1 MWKWLTENYYL
12 CSLKILTDSPIMQ
25 NFAAIDFETA
35 NKEYT
40 SICSVGIVIVRDGKM
55 VDSFYSLVKPVPNY
69 YPWFYTRVHGIRQKD
84 TMTAPLFPEVWKLAE
99 CKIQG
104 LPLVA
109 HNKSFDENV
118 LKKTFAYY
126 KMKYP
131 NYLFYC
137 TLEAS
142 KKLLI
147 SPEDIENHRLP
158 TVAKYCGYDL
168 EKHHNAL
175 ADAEACAAIAIK
187 LL

>member
-1 MWKWLTENYYL
+1 ML
-12 CSLKILTDSPIMQ
+12 

-40 SICSVGIVIVRDGKM
+40 SICSVGIVIVRNGEM
-55 VDSFYSLVKPVPNY
+55 VDSFYSLVKPTPNY
-69 YPWFYTRVHGIRQKD
+69 YPWFYTRVHGIHLKD
-84 TMTAPLFPEVWKLAE
+84 TMNSPLFPEVWKKAE
-99 CKIQG
+99 KLIKG

-118 LKKTFAYY
+118 LKKTFEHYH
-126 KMKYP
+126 MKYP
-131 NYLFYC
+131 NYPFYC

-142 KKLLI
+142 QKLLS
-147 SPEDIENHRLP
+147 SPDDIENHRLP

-168 EKHHNAL
+168 ASHHNAL

>member
-1 MWKWLTENYYL
+1 M
-12 CSLKILTDSPIMQ
+12 I

-40 SICSVGIVIVRDGKM
+40 SICSVGIVIVREGRM
-55 VDSFYSLVKPVPNY
+55 VDSFYSLVKPTPNY
-69 YPWFYTRVHGIRQKD
+69 YPWFYTRVHGIKKED
-84 TMTAPLFPEVWKLAE
+84 TMDAPLFPEVWARAAE
-99 CKIQG
+99 KIEG

-118 LKKTFAYY
+118 LKTTFKHY
-126 KMKYP
+126 KMRYP
-131 NYLFYC
+131 NYPFFC

-142 KKLLI
+142 KKLLP
-147 SPEDIENHRLP
+147 SPDIIENHRLP

-168 EKHHNAL
+168 ANHHNAL

-187 LL
+187 IL